1 LEIRWA
7 LVDDKAERLLDTL
20 HHQYLTDNAVMN
32 YSFFLTCI
40 SLRKVKQPI
49 PSINKVINNHIK
61 VDLHMSVYMHISY
74 KLDSRSSPIVD
85 LK

>member
-1 LEIRWA
+1 
-7 LVDDKAERLLDTL
+7 
-20 HHQYLTDNAVMN
+20 MN

-61 VDLHMSVYMHISY
+61 VDLHMSGYMHISY

-85 LK
+85 LKWDFKRLIALKHLWLVEDDTALSVRY

>member
-1 LEIRWA
+1 
-7 LVDDKAERLLDTL
+7 
-20 HHQYLTDNAVMN
+20 MN

-85 LK
+85 LKWDFKCLIALKDLWLVEDDTGIVSKILMM

>member
-1 LEIRWA
+1 
-7 LVDDKAERLLDTL
+7 
-20 HHQYLTDNAVMN
+20 MN

-85 LK
+85 LKWDFKRLIALKDLWLVEDDTGIVSKILMM